1 MMYFAN
7 CDEEGN
13 RHLGGTVQLIEHKY
27 KDGYYRSTGYFT
39 DSKNID
45 SKTTKFY
52 PYENNLD
59 NVFSKDTRG
68 LKI

>member
-1 MMYFAN
+1 MQRRNYIY
-7 CDEEGN
+7 
-13 RHLGGTVQLIEHKY
+13 VQLTVPFLQDAYFLLHHSWQNT
-27 KDGYYRSTGYFT
+27 STGYLT